1 MKQIVLFIA
10 LLSWTKV
17 LSQQNNVVT
26 ALQGSDTY
34 MSNAVNIR
42 YHAGFCFKSAPES
55 DTSSRDAEVMLF
67 ERGLYPNDTLKSF
80 IISYAN
86 GKGAYVFDGRFFHKI
101 NHSAKTISSTD
112 VAVTGIRKA
121 MRGWPS
127 DFIFAPFIRKGKRHF
142 LPEIYSNATRLK
154 PSRHPDY
161 TLIEHLDSI
170 PNTQKIAA
178 QDPDF
183 ITIITQLETVKRT
196 GALRHVRRWAYFMAT
211 PQYEDFYFSDFIPL
225 PDTSTFSGQFDM
237 AYYLQQDY
245 KEETKQQQS
254 PPQMTVTK
262 GDIFPSFHLSDM
274 NGVPWYLDSLKS
286 GVVILDFWY
295 RSCYPCLK
303 AMTALESLH
312 QKYAEKGV
320 LILGIN
326 SRDPSGKEVKD
337 FLNSRNVHYN
347 SLMDE
352 KGRFAS
358 QINISGFPTL
368 FLIDA
373 ASKKIL
379 LAQGGYSEETEATL
393 EALIREQ
400 LGEKKE

>member
-1 MKQIVLFIA
+1 
-10 LLSWTKV
+10 
-17 LSQQNNVVT
+17 
-26 ALQGSDTY
+26 
-34 MSNAVNIR
+34 
-42 YHAGFCFKSAPES
+42 
-55 DTSSRDAEVMLF
+55 
-67 ERGLYPNDTLKSF
+67 
-80 IISYAN
+80 
-86 GKGAYVFDGRFFHKI
+86 
-101 NHSAKTISSTD
+101 
-112 VAVTGIRKA
+112 
-121 MRGWPS
+121 
-127 DFIFAPFIRKGKRHF
+127 
-142 LPEIYSNATRLK
+142 
-154 PSRHPDY
+154 
-161 TLIEHLDSI
+161 
-170 PNTQKIAA
+170 
-178 QDPDF
+178 
-183 ITIITQLETVKRT
+183 
-196 GALRHVRRWAYFMAT
+196 MAT